1 MFYIYDLLIVFIFLI
16 QSFLAKGAFMQFSSL
31 SFTPLRR
38 LNRRAL
44 QRFCVVLL
52 MTASTQSFAVV
63 VKDDQEEPQ
72 AASCTQTAALNV
84 SVPESAASQPV
95 WPVPV
100 GDVGTMQLTEQ
111 GHFFWKGESLLR
123 GFTGNIM
130 MDDKEP
136 KAFTLPL
143 SWAIDCHGF
152 LQPQERFEAFSQV
165 LKATWDRRAEWKEA
179 PGLADLA
186 KKTTPQI
193 LRHLSQSE
201 DVLPKPTFPTRDG
214 ETTWFETNAQPR
226 TGYTLNPVEEVK
238 NSVFVRVYD
247 RPFTLVDPQQEP
259 YLEDQ
264 TFYLVEIF
272 LKGMVCLGHD
282 EVKSAGAGFE
292 PSAEPFD
299 KRQRMITHRG
309 KVQHPCGWL
318 TASLG
323 ALISDAGEAFILEGA
338 DEKDSGYTFLQGMPK
353 AYNNGLFV
361 HNASFNTLEQSTVCP
376 LRLASGLRFFTAHD
390 GLVQESTAE
399 GLRQNVERE
408 TEKALDVAARETN
421 RAAAEAAR
429 GTERAAKE
437 VGRGMRRLFKR
448 F

>member
-1 MFYIYDLLIVFIFLI
+1 MKL
-16 QSFLAKGAFMQFSSL
+16 QSL
-31 SFTPLRR
+31 SFNPLIR
-38 LNRRAL
+38 LNHRAL

-63 VKDDQEEPQ
+63 VQDDQEEPQ
-72 AASCTQTAALNV
+72 AASCTQTADPNV
-84 SVPESAASQPV
+84 SVPEAAAVQPV
-95 WPVPV
+95 WPAPV

-111 GHFFWKGESLLR
+111 GHIFFQGESTLR

-130 MDDKEP
+130 MDNKEP

-152 LQPQERFEAFSQV
+152 LQPQERFEAFAQV
-165 LKATWDRRAEWKEA
+165 LKATWDRRADWKEA
-179 PGLADLA
+179 PQLSDLA
-186 KKTTPQI
+186 KETTPHI

-201 DVLPKPTFPTRDG
+201 DVLPQPTFPTRDG

-226 TGYTLNPVEEVK
+226 SGYTLNPVEEVK
-238 NSVFVRVYD
+238 DSVFVRVYD
-247 RPFTLVDPQQEP
+247 RPFTLVDLQQEP
-259 YLEDQ
+259 YLPDQ

-282 EVKSAGAGFE
+282 EVKSVGAGFE
-292 PSAEPFD
+292 PSAEPFG
-299 KRQRMITHRG
+299 KRQRMLTHQG
-309 KVQHPCGWL
+309 KVQHPCGWF

-323 ALISDAGEAFILEGA
+323 ALISEEGEDFILEGA

-353 AYNNGLFV
+353 TYNNGLFV
-361 HNASFNTLEQSTVCP
+361 HNESFNTLEQSTVCP
-376 LRLASGLRFFTAHD
+376 LRLASGLCFFTAHD

-408 TEKALDVAARETN
+408 SKKALDAAARETDRAVAEVARATN
-421 RAAAEAAR
+421 RAAAEMAR
-429 GTERAAKE
+429 GTQRTTKE
-437 VGRGMRRLFKR
+437 IERGMKRLFKR